1 MKNHLF
7 LLLFLLLICS
17 CGIFQPREIFEIPEL
32 KLPVDRFNFSAI
44 LKTKRFTWKSNETF
58 FSDTLQ
64 YRDMKNSGEYSK
76 RDMINHLQQI
86 EHQYPRCSI
95 IWGEIT
101 VSSDDGNVLNIS
113 NVSYTAICDT
123 ALANGEKFTGTSKM
137 TIVRDGEY
145 KVVTWDDFPDSEQ
158 KSFFAPLD

>member
-1 MKNHLF
+1 MKNYLF
-7 LLLFLLLICS
+7 PLLLLLMCS
-17 CGIFQPREIFEIPEL
+17 CGIFQPRETFEIPEL
-32 KLPVDRFNFSAI
+32 KIPVDRFNFSAI

-64 YRDMKNSGEYSK
+64 YRDMKNSGVYSK
-76 RDMINHLQQI
+76 KDIVSRLQQI
-86 EHQYPRCSI
+86 EHQYPIFSV

-113 NVSYTAICDT
+113 NVSYTVICDAT
-123 ALANGEKFTGTSKM
+123 KDNRETFTGNSKM
-137 TIVRDGEY
+137 TIIRDGEY

-158 KSFFAPLD
+158 KSFFAPKD